1 MTAGERLKMLKDAA
15 LAEKIARTHVT
26 AASEAHAG
34 VRVSGR
40 HRLRIA
46 APSRNYEADRRGEW
60 NCCIAEDAPIWK
72 ARREGTRV
80 WRMGE
85 EVRDE

>member
-1 MTAGERLKMLKDAA
+1 MKCTPIETFRADLRLAHQAML
-15 LAEKIARTHVT
+15 
-26 AASEAHAG
+26 AHASAAANARAG
-34 VRVSGR
+34 L
-40 HRLRIA
+40 LRSSRYRMRFS
-46 APSRNYEADRRGEW
+46 APSRNYVADRTGEW